1 MAGSVERVPG
11 GIWGLLDGLE
21 LHGEAIEH
29 DLVAHGWTLD
39 DIPHRLNWRAFRSF
53 IRHSSH
59 RPGSALSQTMFPDV
73 DWDLEAHLLAGIY
86 DLLAVAN
93 WQRGGGGA
101 GRRPKPLPRPGDK
114 PGTTVVADVVPI
126 SHARSLLRRLNPGA
140 WSDPESQR
148 RSPS

>member
-73 DWDLEAHLLAGIY
+73 DWDLEAHLLAGIF
-86 DLLAVAN
+86 DLLAIAN
-93 WQRGGGGA
+93 WQRGARKGTPQ
-101 GRRPKPLPRPGDK
+101 PKPLPRPGVT
-114 PGTTVVADVVPI
+114 PDVVHKGDAAPI
-126 SHARSLLRRLNPGA
+126 SRVKKILSRLNPTA
-140 WSDPESQR
+140 WTDREP
-148 RSPS
+148 